1 MKVITFSSLKGGT
14 GKTSVALQVAG
25 KLALKNKVLMI
36 DLDSQKNTS
45 LVLASE
51 DHTDTIHDLLNDKI
65 NISDAIHNSVFKNVD
80 FIQGS
85 LKMSDI
91 TIDTLTFKRKL
102 ESIYNEYDYVIFDTP
117 PVINSA
123 VRSAYAVSDIVIS
136 PIQYELFNIS
146 NVDTLITKIQ
156 DVNKHTKIVLVPNM
170 VNTRSKLYKTVG
182 DFLEDS
188 ITQYDNVIIGT
199 ELPASIE
206 MANLLIDNKLLIN
219 TMKVNKLKSAL
230 NKLVTLIKKEIG

>member
-25 KLALKNKVLMI
+25 KLALKNRVLMI

-65 NISDAIHNSVFKNVD
+65 NISDAIHNSVFKNVN

-102 ESIYNEYDYVIFDTP
+102 ESIYNDYDYVIFDTP

-123 VRSAYAVSDIVIS
+123 VRSAYAVSDIVVS

-170 VNTRSKLYKTVG
+170 INPRSKLYKTVG
-182 DFLEDS
+182 EFLEDS